1 MLIII
6 IRHFFSFY
14 NIFFYT
20 RQPFVS
26 HFLLNFYIVHNHIVA
41 FLFFFFSKT
50 LISFT
55 SFFLKSF
62 FIILIIFSW
71 WIFRYFYICKTYFIK
86 NFLEGIKIL
95 QLDFIVISIIHKILL
110 LLKITIILKSFW
122 RSIIINFYFLKN
134 N

>member
-1 MLIII
+1 MLIVI
-6 IRHFFSFY
+6 IRHFLSFY

-20 RQPFVS
+20 QQPFVS
-26 HFLLNFYIVHNHIVA
+26 HFLLNFCIIHDHIVA
-41 FLFFFFSKT
+41 FFIFFFFSKT

-55 SFFLKSF
+55 SFFWKSF
-62 FIILIIFSW
+62 FIILITFSW

-86 NFLEGIKIL
+86 KLLEGIKIQ

-110 LLKITIILKSFW
+110 LLKITITLKSFW
-122 RSIIINFYFLKN
+122 RSIINFYFLKN